1 VAFIGPGAAFF
12 TSVMAI
18 HFPPVAF
25 SFSCEGANILLEKAA
40 KRYWRTDFGII
51 SRSSSAARSHTR
63 QILKLC
69 FRQQFF
75 LEEASQTKRFVV
87 K

>member
-1 VAFIGPGAAFF
+1 
-12 TSVMAI
+12 MAI

-40 KRYWRTDFGII
+40 KRYWRSDFGII
-51 SRSSSAARSHTR
+51 SCRGSIVPAHTR
-63 QILKLC
+63 QILKLR

-75 LEEASQTKRFVV
+75 LEQASHFSRFVV
-87 K
+87 